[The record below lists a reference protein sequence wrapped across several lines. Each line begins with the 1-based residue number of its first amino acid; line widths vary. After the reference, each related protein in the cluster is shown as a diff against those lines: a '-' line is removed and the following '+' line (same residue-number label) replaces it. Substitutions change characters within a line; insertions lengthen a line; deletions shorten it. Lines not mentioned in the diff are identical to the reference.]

1 MKVTELEQAAVINQN
16 NIFFWKRITENYF
29 SGKILH
35 PIFFWMK
42 GLWKKTSSYI
52 FLVESILGQKNPFLV
67 ESLWTKK
74 LNRFQGLLD
83 VKILSGSYL
92 YKADIPDKAVARFPP
107 T

>member
-74 LNRFQGLLD
+74 LNRFLAESEKRSNFLLQN
-83 VKILSGSYL
+83 
-92 YKADIPDKAVARFPP
+92 
-107 T
+107 

>member
-42 GLWKKTSSYI
+42 GLWKKTSSYL

-74 LNRFQGLLD
+74 LNQGTNQD
-83 VKILSGSYL
+83 IEYISQFKKITTAHPTYQEIYL
-92 YKADIPDKAVARFPP
+92 
-107 T
+107 